1 MNGYPVWHDGQITVL
16 YGDYYVWKDGT
27 VVAKEIELNPSTP
40 SIIKIVNS
48 TASFE
53 LIPINDT
60 VNSTSE
66 VLVTVDGIITTQPPA
81 LIDVCSVSDLLEN
94 ESNDGGSMMTANTFS
109 SSNHGIIYSNE
120 GNQITL
126 DGYTFVCATVIPV
139 FVTATTMNNTV
150 ISNPKISS
158 DSTIVAA
165 YQCMQSF

>member
-16 YGDYYVWKDGT
+16 YGDYYVWEDGT

-53 LIPINDT
+53 LIPIDDT
-60 VNSTSE
+60 VDSTTE
-66 VLVTVDGIITTQPPA
+66 VLVTADGIITAQPPA

-94 ESNDGGSMMTANTFS
+94 GSNNGSMITASTMS

-139 FVTATTMNNTV
+139 FVTTTTMNNAV
-150 ISNPKISS
+150 ISNPRISS

-165 YQCMQSF
+165 YQCMQPF

>member
-16 YGDYYVWKDGT
+16 YGDYYVWEDGT

-48 TASFE
+48 TASFK
-53 LIPINDT
+53 LIPIDDM
-60 VNSTSE
+60 VDSTSK
-66 VLVTVDGIITTQPPA
+66 VLVTVDGIITTHPPA

-94 ESNDGGSMMTANTFS
+94 ESNDGSMITANTFS
-109 SSNHGIIYSNE
+109 SSNHGILYSNE

-126 DGYTFVCATVIPV
+126 DGYTFVCATIIPV
-139 FVTATTMNNTV
+139 FVTATTINNTV
-150 ISNPKISS
+150 ISNPRISS
-158 DSTIVAA
+158 NSTVVAA

>member
-16 YGDYYVWKDGT
+16 YGDYYVWEDGT

-53 LIPINDT
+53 LIPIDDT
-60 VNSTSE
+60 VDSTSE

-81 LIDVCSVSDLLEN
+81 LIDVCSVSDLFEN
-94 ESNDGGSMMTANTFS
+94 ESNTFS
-109 SSNHGIIYSNE
+109 SSNHGILYSNE

-126 DGYTFVCATVIPV
+126 DGYTFVCATIIPV
-139 FVTATTMNNTV
+139 FVTTTTMNNTV
-150 ISNPKISS
+150 ISNPRISS
-158 DSTIVAA
+158 NSTVVAA
-165 YQCMQSF
+165 YQCMQPF

>member
-16 YGDYYVWKDGT
+16 YGDYYVWEDGT

-53 LIPINDT
+53 LIPIDDT
-60 VNSTSE
+60 VNSTTE
-66 VLVTVDGIITTQPPA
+66 VLVTVNGIITAQPPA

-94 ESNDGGSMMTANTFS
+94 ESNNGSMITANTFS

-126 DGYTFVCATVIPV
+126 DGYTFVCATIIPV

-150 ISNPKISS
+150 ISNPRISS
-158 DSTIVAA
+158 DSTVVAA
-165 YQCMQSF
+165 YQCMQPF

>member
-16 YGDYYVWKDGT
+16 YGDYYVWEDGT

-53 LIPINDT
+53 LIPIDDT
-60 VNSTSE
+60 VDSTSE

-94 ESNDGGSMMTANTFS
+94 ESNDGGSIITANTFS

-120 GNQITL
+120 SNQITL

>member
-16 YGDYYVWKDGT
+16 YGDYYVWEDGT

-53 LIPINDT
+53 LIPIDDT
-60 VNSTSE
+60 VDSTSE

-94 ESNDGGSMMTANTFS
+94 ESNDGGSIITANTFS

-126 DGYTFVCATVIPV
+126 DGYTFVCATIIPV

-150 ISNPKISS
+150 ISNPRISS

>member
-16 YGDYYVWKDGT
+16 YGDYYAWENGT

-53 LIPINDT
+53 LIPIDDT

-66 VLVTVDGIITTQPPA
+66 VLVTADGIITAQPPA

-94 ESNDGGSMMTANTFS
+94 ESNNGSMITASTLS
-109 SSNHGIIYSNE
+109 SSNHGILYSNE

-126 DGYTFVCATVIPV
+126 DGYTFVCATIIPV

-150 ISNPKISS
+150 ISNPRISS
-158 DSTIVAA
+158 NSTTIVAA